1 MAKTLKPYEVPLDPD
16 LAEEILN
23 IPIPPNPDH
32 RPAATIG
39 GRVKEAM
46 EAVET
51 ANRYLETSHLASLVA
66 DTVMRQ
72 IKKRGVPSIKVRSDG
87 TVVLHVSYAE
97 IPEPRANPPVKRQTR
112 SSDLPKL
119 DELRKR
125 ADEAGVDISDLGR
138 QRRAI
143 FERVLAAEEA
153 LEEDE
158 RVEPPLRLVDEVRG
172 GPAPPDKKLP
182 SKGPEIVPT
191 DEDEFDVEDLLSD

>member
-32 RPAATIG
+32 KPAATIG

-46 EAVET
+46 ESVET
-51 ANRYLETSHLASLVA
+51 ANKYLETSHLAALVA

-72 IKKRGVPSIKVRSDG
+72 IKKRGVPSIRVKSDG
-87 TVVLHVSYAE
+87 TVVLHVSYKEA
-97 IPEPRANPPVKRQTR
+97 PEPRAKPPVKRQTR

-119 DELRKR
+119 AELRLR
-125 ADEAGVDISDLGR
+125 AEEAGVDISDLGR

-143 FERVLAAEEA
+143 FDRVLAAEEA
-153 LEEDE
+153 IEEDE
-158 RVEPPLRLVDEVRG
+158 NPEPPLRLVDEVKG
-172 GPAPPDKKLP
+172 GPPPSDKKLP
-182 SKGPEIVPT
+182 DNAPE
-191 DEDEFDVEDLLSD
+191 EFDVDDLLSD